1 MTHGRNFRPVSEFDV
16 PPSDVPPADVPATV
30 MVHVSG
36 SATSDRRPAIA
47 GALAIV
53 GLAAVGLGLITPV
66 GAADDG
72 IKEAR
77 QKREDARNAQLQ
89 AARQIN
95 LLTAED
101 TEVAKALADIEAA
114 VLSQQM
120 LVEDGR
126 RRLSDAQAQ
135 LVARESDLTTATHEL
150 EVANAK
156 VQGILIARY
165 VGESDAPMLVLRSA
179 DAQEALRKEAAL
191 DFLHGSQSDAV
202 NAYQAAR
209 TTLSRAVDGA
219 AEALGE
225 TDRLRRA
232 IEAELAELQS
242 RLASQVLARSELQRR
257 LATWRTNQDQLEQDE
272 VVLTQLIQKRQL
284 EALKVTDATAAAAS
298 LKGFIAPAK
307 GPYGSG
313 FGLRIH
319 PIFKETRP
327 HNGVDID
334 AKTGAA
340 VWAAKEGKALYSG
353 TMSGYGNVIILD
365 HGNGVSTLY
374 AHLSKILVNQ
384 GNTVKKGEVI
394 GLVGSTGWSTGPH
407 LHFEVRVGAV
417 AKDPMLFLP

>member
-219 AEALGE
+219 AGSPAPPG
-225 TDRLRRA
+225 
-232 IEAELAELQS
+232 
-242 RLASQVLARSELQRR
+242 RR
-257 LATWRTNQDQLEQDE
+257 LGRPTASAAPSRPSSPSCSRDWHRRCWR
-272 VVLTQLIQKRQL
+272 
-284 EALKVTDATAAAAS
+284 AAS
-298 LKGFIAPAK
+298 SSAAWRPG
-307 GPYGSG
+307 GPI
-313 FGLRIH
+313 RISSS
-319 PIFKETRP
+319 KTR
-327 HNGVDID
+327 
-334 AKTGAA
+334 
-340 VWAAKEGKALYSG
+340 SC
-353 TMSGYGNVIILD
+353 
-365 HGNGVSTLY
+365 
-374 AHLSKILVNQ
+374 
-384 GNTVKKGEVI
+384 
-394 GLVGSTGWSTGPH
+394 
-407 LHFEVRVGAV
+407 
-417 AKDPMLFLP
+417 

>member
-47 GALAIV
+47 GALAIA

-156 VQGILIARY
+156 VQGILIAR
-165 VGESDAPMLVLRSA
+165 
-179 DAQEALRKEAAL
+179 
-191 DFLHGSQSDAV
+191 
-202 NAYQAAR
+202 
-209 TTLSRAVDGA
+209 
-219 AEALGE
+219 
-225 TDRLRRA
+225 
-232 IEAELAELQS
+232 
-242 RLASQVLARSELQRR
+242 
-257 LATWRTNQDQLEQDE
+257 
-272 VVLTQLIQKRQL
+272 
-284 EALKVTDATAAAAS
+284 
-298 LKGFIAPAK
+298 
-307 GPYGSG
+307 
-313 FGLRIH
+313 
-319 PIFKETRP
+319 
-327 HNGVDID
+327 
-334 AKTGAA
+334 
-340 VWAAKEGKALYSG
+340 
-353 TMSGYGNVIILD
+353 
-365 HGNGVSTLY
+365 
-374 AHLSKILVNQ
+374 
-384 GNTVKKGEVI
+384 
-394 GLVGSTGWSTGPH
+394 
-407 LHFEVRVGAV
+407 
-417 AKDPMLFLP
+417 